1 MPGYGAPHCLS
12 GGDKAGPL
20 PHTKGHW
27 ETVCT
32 GHASSELQP
41 RPVFNVILGLV
52 GYGNVATLCSMLYL
66 DWCGMEMLQP
76 CVQCYTWT
84 GGVWKCCNPVF
95 KVILGLV
102 GYGNV
107 ATLGSMLYLDWCG
120 MEMLQPCVQCYTWT
134 GGVWKCCNP
143 VFNVILGLVGYG
155 NVYLYI

>member
-41 RPVFNVILGLV
+41 
-52 GYGNVATLCSMLYL
+52 
-66 DWCGMEMLQP
+66 
-76 CVQCYTWT
+76 
-84 GGVWKCCNPVF
+84 
-95 KVILGLV
+95 
-102 GYGNV
+102 
-107 ATLGSMLYLDWCG
+107 
-120 MEMLQPCVQCYTWT
+120 CVQCYTWT

-155 NVYLYI
+155 NVATLCSMLYLDWWGMEMLQPCVQCYTWTGAVWKCAPVHIAYRRCSKHVTLIKQTFCEQFFICASSR